1 MPLALWALTLS
12 AFAIGTTEFVIVG
25 LIPTIATSLQVSLP
39 SAGLLVSLYALGV
52 AVGAPV
58 LTALTGRVPRK
69 LLLAGLMLLFT
80 AGNLTAWMAPGYGA
94 LMAARVLTGLAHGV
108 FFSIGSTI
116 ATGLVPK
123 EKAASA
129 IALMFSGLTVALVTG
144 VPLGT
149 FIGQH
154 FGWRTTFLAVSLL
167 GVAAVAVIL
176 ALVPRALPGASPAG
190 LLAQAAVLKK
200 PRLLLVYAMTTLGY
214 GGSFVG
220 FTYLAPILERV
231 AGFSGNAV
239 GLVMLV
245 YGVSVAFGN
254 IWGGKL
260 ADRKGPVRALQI
272 VFALLALVLFV
283 LGFTGHHKVAVLATV
298 LAWGAVAF
306 GNVPGL
312 QVYVVRRAERDA
324 PHAVDVASGLNIAAF
339 NVGIALGAWGGG
351 LIVERF
357 GLMATPPIGAAIVLG
372 ALGLTTL
379 SAYLDRRDAVRQGTR
394 RSGDRRHRPA
404 HERDPGPGQPGVVA
418 VQGARCDPV
427 VDAARAPAQVSPS
440 SSG

>member
-1 MPLALWALTLS
+1 MPLALWALALS

-25 LIPTIATSLQVSLP
+25 LIPTIAASLGVSVP

-69 LLLAGLMLLFT
+69 QLLLALMVLFT
-80 AGNLTAWMAPGYGA
+80 VGNLLAWMAPGYGT
-94 LMAARVLTGLAHGV
+94 LMAARVITGLAHGV

-129 IALMFSGLTVALVTG
+129 IALMFTGLTVALVTG

-149 FIGQH
+149 FIGQTA
-154 FGWRTTFLAVSLL
+154 GWQATFLAVSLL
-167 GVAAVAVIL
+167 GVMAIIGSWI
-176 ALVPRALPGASPAG
+176 LVPNDIAISKPAS
-190 LLAQAAVLKK
+190 LLTQLAVLKK

-214 GGSFVG
+214 GGTFIA
-220 FTYLAPILERV
+220 FTYLAPILQDV
-231 AGFSGNAV
+231 AGFSASSV
-239 GLVMLV
+239 SLVMLV

-260 ADRKGPVRALQI
+260 ADKLGPVRALQI
-272 VFALLALVLFV
+272 VFALLALVL
-283 LGFTGHHKVAVLATV
+283 LALTFSAHTMWLALVTV
-298 LAWGAVAF
+298 LLWGAVAF

-312 QVYVVRRAERDA
+312 QVYVVQRAEHDA
-324 PHAVDVASGLNIAAF
+324 PGAVDVASGLNIAAF

-351 LIVERF
+351 LIVTHL
-357 GLMATPPIGAAIVLG
+357 GLMATPWIGALVVVG
-372 ALGLTTL
+372 ALLLTTL
-379 SAYLDRRDAVRQGTR
+379 AGWLDRRDQQVTAAVF
-394 RSGDRRHRPA
+394 A
-404 HERDPGPGQPGVVA
+404 
-418 VQGARCDPV
+418 
-427 VDAARAPAQVSPS
+427 
-440 SSG
+440 

>member
-25 LIPTIATSLQVSLP
+25 LIPTIAASLGVSVP

-69 LLLAGLMLLFT
+69 KLLIGLMMLFT
-80 AGNLTAWMAPGYGA
+80 LGNLVAWMAPGYGA

-116 ATGLVPK
+116 ATSLVPK

-129 IALMFSGLTVALVTG
+129 IALMFTGLTVALVTG

-154 FGWRTTFLAVSLL
+154 FGWQATFLAVSLL
-167 GVAAVAVIL
+167 GVVAIIGS
-176 ALVPRALPGASPAG
+176 AILVPKEIAG
-190 LLAQAAVLKK
+190 SAPSSLAAQLAVLKK

-214 GGSFVG
+214 GGSFIA
-220 FTYLAPILERV
+220 FTYLAPILQEV
-231 AGFSGNAV
+231 SGYAASSV
-239 GLVMLV
+239 SLVMLV
-245 YGVSVAFGN
+245 YGVSVAAGN

-260 ADRKGPVRALQI
+260 ADRKGPLPALRI
-272 VFALLALVLFV
+272 VFALLALVLLV
-283 LGFTGHHKVAVLATV
+283 LTFTAPDKWLVLATV

-312 QVYVVRRAERDA
+312 QVYVVQRAERDA
-324 PHAVDVASGLNIAAF
+324 PQAVDVASGLNIAAF

-351 LIVERF
+351 LVVAKF
-357 GLMATPPIGAAIVLG
+357 GLMATPPIGAAIVVG
-372 ALGLTTL
+372 AFLLTTL
-379 SAYLDRRDAVRQGTR
+379 AGWLDRRD
-394 RSGDRRHRPA
+394 
-404 HERDPGPGQPGVVA
+404 GV
-418 VQGARCDPV
+418 P
-427 VDAARAPAQVSPS
+427 ARAAGKAAVATH
-440 SSG
+440 